1 MMVSAMKKMVRVIKQ
16 NSVFQTFWTESIAT
30 SILCY
35 NLVHT
40 IIAYFFVLNLSSH
53 YLVLS
58 GYKSQ

>member
-40 IIAYFFVLNLSSH
+40 IIAYFLF
-53 YLVLS
+53 
-58 GYKSQ
+58 